1 MAPRENHTPFR
12 YRFDDVVVDRRNFR
26 VLKNGKSRTLEPRIF
41 DLLIFLIENRGRV
54 LEKQE
59 LFEQVW
65 KQAFVT
71 DNALTRAIKEI
82 RRATGDDAGAPRYIE
97 TIPKRGYRFIAE
109 VTSSSDQQ
117 SRTPRPEELVA
128 ALNYR
133 IQSKLGQGG
142 GGVVYLAE
150 DTRLKRTV
158 VLKFLSEE
166 LTTNELGLRRFLRE
180 ARLASSLDHPNICTI
195 YEVNQVEGLDFIVM
209 QYAEGKTLKQFIAG
223 KPLEP
228 RVTLSIAVQIADAVA
243 AAHEQHVIHRDIKP
257 GNIIV
262 TNKGQVKILDFGLA
276 KSLAYANRDNEAD
289 ESELTRQGAQLGTPA
304 YMSPEQARGEPAD
317 RRSDIFSFGVVLYEM
332 TSGRV
337 PFKARSQAETMNAVI
352 NTPHTPVGE
361 LNRKIPADLAS
372 VIDRALAKE
381 PADRYQTIS
390 EMLADLNRI
399 AANAGVAQSPA
410 VARQPFDGRQG
421 PARLTRR
428 RMNAG
433 VVIAALIATAAIWF
447 FVRNAN
453 LKWAR
458 EQLPRI
464 EQLAA
469 EQKHFE
475 AYDLAERASKY
486 VPDDPTI
493 ARLMPTISDNI
504 TVTTEPPG
512 AKVYIK
518 RFSQDAKRQLI
529 GSTPIHELR
538 TARGEY
544 VVYIEKDG
552 YAPFQRTIS
561 GKMSRYGTTMTP
573 PDEPTVVQVKMIE
586 SGNLPDRMTFV
597 PGGRYNLVCWQK
609 PTSEGANL
617 ADYFIDRYEVTNRE
631 YKEFVIAGGYQ
642 KKQYWKHAFS
652 KNGQPLSWEEA
663 LSGFR
668 DRTGLPGPR
677 NWSGQSY
684 PDGKADHPVTDI
696 TWYEAAAYAEFRGK
710 KLPTIFQWEKAA
722 RNGQFTYSSGY
733 VMPWGPIDVTST
745 VDTRANFKSGG
756 TTPVGSFEFGMS
768 PFGCYDMAGNASE
781 WCANETS
788 HGFITAG
795 ASWDDLSYMFAYVG
809 EFPAFENSSKLG
821 FRCVVTA
828 DSTTSDQ
835 GAMYID
841 TAGQV
846 PVFSSS
852 SEATFKMLLSHYRY
866 DKTALDAQVLE
877 TTETDEWRREK
888 ISFLGSGDDRA
899 LAYLY
904 LPKNTAS
911 PFQVLNFVPAG
922 DVYGCYATMPEAI
935 EMLLP
940 PFIRSG
946 RAVFAVVFS
955 HFKERKPNADVWPS
969 SASVKRRE
977 ILVSD
982 ATDLSRGF
990 DYLQTR
996 GDIDSSRVAFFGYSA
1011 GANEGL
1017 FFSAVEPRYRS
1028 VVLLSGGMRQVRP
1041 DALPEVTFSNFAGHI
1056 RAPKLM
1062 LNGRYDEAHPFKL
1075 LAEPLFK
1082 LLSEPKQIIVYEGG
1096 HTPPIE
1102 IAVPAVNG
1110 FLDQTMGKVS
1120 RN

>member
-1 MAPRENHTPFR
+1 MAASENHTPFR
-12 YRFDDVVVDRRNFR
+12 YRFDDVVVDRQNFR

-54 LEKQE
+54 IEKQE

-82 RRATGDDAGAPRYIE
+82 RRTTGDDASAPRYIE
-97 TIPKRGYRFIAE
+97 TVPKRGYRFIAE
-109 VTSSSDQQ
+109 VTSSSDQR

-195 YEVNQVEGLDFIVM
+195 YEVNQVDGLDFIVM
-209 QYAEGKTLKQFIAG
+209 QYAEGKTLKQLIAG

-228 RVTLSIAVQIADAVA
+228 QVTISIAVQIADALA
-243 AAHEQHVIHRDIKP
+243 AAHDQNVIHRDIKP

-262 TNKGQVKILDFGLA
+262 TKKGQVKILDFGLA

-317 RRSDIFSFGVVLYEM
+317 QRSDIFSFGVVLYEM

-352 NTPHTPVGE
+352 NTPHTPVSE
-361 LNRKIPADLAS
+361 LNRKVSADLAS

-381 PADRYQTIS
+381 PADRYQTTS

-399 AANAGVAQSPA
+399 AANGGVAQSSA

-421 PARLTRR
+421 SALLTKR
-428 RMNAG
+428 RMIAW
-433 VVIAALIATAAIWF
+433 VAIAAIIATAAIWF
-447 FVRNAN
+447 YVRNAN

-458 EQLPRI
+458 EQIPRI

-475 AYDLAERASKY
+475 AYDLALGALKY

-512 AKVYIK
+512 AEVYIK
-518 RFSQDAKRQLI
+518 RFLPNAANQSI
-529 GSTPIHELR
+529 GSTPIHDLR
-538 TARGEY
+538 VARGEY
-544 VVYIEKDG
+544 AVYIEKDG

-561 GKMSRYGTTMTP
+561 SKMSPFGTAMMP
-573 PDEPTVVQVKMIE
+573 PDDPTLIQVRMVEAGK
-586 SGNLPDRMTFV
+586 LPDRMTFV
-597 PGGRYNLVCWQK
+597 PGGAYKLVCWQK

-617 ADYFIDRYEVTNRE
+617 DDYFIDRYEVTNRE
-631 YKEFVIAGGYQ
+631 YKEFVSSGGYQ
-642 KKQYWKHAFS
+642 KKQYWKLPLS

-677 NWSGQSY
+677 NWSGQNY

-710 KLPTIFQWEKAA
+710 RLPTIFQWEKAA
-722 RNGQFTYSSGY
+722 RNGLFTYSSGY
-733 VMPWGPIDVTST
+733 IMPWGPIDVTST

-756 TTPVGSFEFGMS
+756 TTLVGSFEFGMS
-768 PFGCYDMAGNASE
+768 PYGCYDMAGNVSE
-781 WCANETS
+781 WCLNETPQ
-788 HGFITAG
+788 GFITAG
-795 ASWDDLSYMFAYVG
+795 ANWDDLSYMFAYAG
-809 EFPAFENSSKLG
+809 EFPALHSSGKLG
-821 FRCVVTA
+821 FRCVMSAVP
-828 DSTTSDQ
+828 SSGNQ
-835 GAMYID
+835 GGMYID
-841 TAGQV
+841 TTRQV
-846 PVFSSS
+846 PAFTSP
-852 SEATFKMLLSHYRY
+852 SEATFQALLSHYRY
-866 DKTALDAQVLE
+866 DKTPLDAQITDVVE
-877 TTETDEWRREK
+877 TADWRRER
-888 ISFLGSGDDRA
+888 ITYTGAADDRA
-899 LAYLY
+899 IAYLY
-904 LPKNTAS
+904 LPKNAAA

-922 DVYGCYATMPEAI
+922 DVYGGYVTMPESI
-935 EMLLP
+935 EIVLP

-946 RAVFAVVFS
+946 RAVFAVVFR
-955 HFKERKPNADVWPS
+955 HFKERRQPQETGGNLS
-969 SASVKRRE
+969 SVRQRAL
-977 ILVSD
+977 LVND
-982 ATDLSRGF
+982 ATDLRRGL

-996 GDIDSSRVAFFGYSA
+996 EEIDSSRVAYFGYSA
-1011 GANEGL
+1011 GAVEGVL
-1017 FFSAVEPRYRS
+1017 FSSVEPRYRS
-1028 VVLLSGGMRQVRP
+1028 VVFVSGGIRANGPNVLAEATP
-1041 DALPEVTFSNFAGHI
+1041 SNFASHI
-1056 RAPKLM
+1056 RAPKFL
-1062 LNGRYDEAHPFKL
+1062 LSGRYDEAHPFKL
-1075 LAEPLFK
+1075 LVEPLFK
-1082 LLSEPKQIIVYEGG
+1082 LLSEPKQLVVYEGG

-1102 IAVPAVNG
+1102 IYVPAVNG
-1110 FLDQTMGKVS
+1110 FLDQTLGKVS
-1120 RN
+1120 AN